1 MNDAVREFLHI
12 LFKRKRFILTTFLI
26 VALPIIIFTLLRPP
40 TYMARAKLLV
50 VGSRSYLHISPQ
62 ETRRTTQIP
71 EAQVLFAEIEN
82 LQNRTFLLKAASRL
96 QVELVDPVPADS
108 ERRAR
113 RTAAAIRRDLH
124 VTPFPKTPMIEVAYE
139 HPDKNVAAAVVNT
152 LTETYIEYHPSLYE
166 SPEVAAFYE
175 KRQSALETELRTAEG
190 SLDTYQRQTGIV
202 DLEQQLDESVRQMMA
217 SEISLRETNAL
228 IDQTD
233 HLIAELN
240 QSLTAEPERVAS
252 DVNMVNN
259 PVARALEERIG
270 MLTVELSELRQKYTD
285 QDRRVQDKQR
295 QIAELQGRV
304 GEQPPRIIGT
314 ERFERNPIRQN
325 LVEELHRAR
334 ANREALLAKRTAMEQ
349 ALADYRARIHDMDAS
364 AGPMRELEATVRQKR
379 DALDLAVRR
388 SQEAQ
393 LSLEMSADKLD
404 SIRIVDRAQPPAKP
418 YGQNK
423 ALTFL
428 VALIAGAGLGIAGA
442 FGLEFLY
449 QTYHFASD
457 VERELELPVLG
468 LISDIRAH

>member
-12 LFKRKRFILTTFLI
+12 LFKRKRFVVATFLVVSI
-26 VALPIIIFTLLRPP
+26 PIIIFTLLRPA
-40 TYMARAKLLV
+40 TYMARAKMLV

-62 ETRRTTQIP
+62 ETRKTTQIP
-71 EAQVLFAEIEN
+71 EAQILFAEIEN
-82 LQNRTFLLKAASRL
+82 LQNRTFLLKAASKL
-96 QVELVDPVPADS
+96 QLELVDPVPADP

-113 RTAAAIRRDLH
+113 RTAAAIRKNLQ
-124 VTPFPKTPMIEVAYE
+124 VTPFPKTPMIEIAFE

-152 LTETYIEYHPSLYE
+152 VADTYIEYHPSLYE
-166 SPEVAAFYE
+166 SPEVAKFYD
-175 KRQSALETELRTAEG
+175 KRQSMLSDELRQAE
-190 SLDTYQRQTGIV
+190 STLDKLQRETGIV
-202 DLEQQLDESVRQMMA
+202 DLDQQMDESVRQMMA
-217 SEISLRETNAL
+217 AELSLRETTAL
-228 IDQTD
+228 VEQTD

-240 QSLTAEPERVAS
+240 SSLEAEPERVAS

-285 QDRRVQDKQR
+285 GDRRVQDKMR
-295 QIAELQGRV
+295 QIAELEGRV

-325 LVEELHRAR
+325 LLEELHRAR
-334 ANREALLAKRTAMEQ
+334 ANREALTAKKAAMESTFTEYQ
-349 ALADYRARIHDMDAS
+349 ARIHSMDDA
-364 AGPMRELEATVRQKR
+364 AARIRELEAQVRQKR
-379 DALDLAVRR
+379 EALDLAVRR
-388 SQEAQ
+388 SQEAE
-393 LSLEMSADKLD
+393 LSLQMSADKLD

-423 ALTFL
+423 TLTFL